1 MHIENIFRKA
11 LPFMFIGILTGIV
24 SCAVDTPL
32 DDEEPVGEVSQAIV
46 PTDIADPPINEIR
59 DQSPHERLDPT
70 LTRVEPSTT
79 DILPPNTYIET
90 RDEDG
95 HITDGEAFL
104 EGHSLAQ
111 RMGPDTWLVQ
121 SHIFSSMA
129 ILGRGN
135 GLFGQ
140 EGWLLV
146 DCGGINGAK
155 PPLLPDENGIPQ
167 FVPGGLELQNLL
179 SHLDQIAIEQLGHTV
194 PVVAGVPTHP
204 HGDHNGNF
212 VNLRQM
218 FPNMRFITS
227 RSYRDFVEEA
237 GLPLELP
244 NKPGDKVVHHR
255 KGGFFF
261 DGKWVKLWTPAPG
274 GHTPA
279 DSIIISPDGVAMAVD
294 VIGTEGRLG
303 FIFDSVVENPQLKN
317 YTVRTLLG
325 LAGYECDV
333 TDPETGAACEAA
345 GPTGTAH
352 FHHMVPGHF
361 GNGTPKDLISS
372 LRYARSQ
379 DQAYIASLSGVDPLN
394 PQNPPT
400 PLNPDNFLFPG
411 ERGVDYIV
419 GRVFN
424 HLSDNMYRF
433 LVADNYQKVHWN
445 VAGWQQHQ
453 ERVQDLFLYRATAQ
467 GPSDLPDYSPVSP
480 SHTPRWGSWM

>member
-1 MHIENIFRKA
+1 MHVKEQFFRV
-11 LPFMFIGILTGIV
+11 LSLSTLTIITA
-24 SCAVDTPL
+24 CAVDTSL
-32 DDEEPVGEVSQAIV
+32 EAEELVDEVSQAVV
-46 PTDIADPPINEIR
+46 PADIADPPINEIR
-59 DQSPHERLDPT
+59 TQSPHERLDPT
-70 LTRVEPSTT
+70 LARVEASIA

-95 HITDGEAFL
+95 HITDGKAFL

-111 RMGPDTWLVQ
+111 RMGESTWLVQ

-135 GLFGQ
+135 GPFGQ

-146 DCGGINGAK
+146 DCGGINGAQ
-155 PPLLPDENGIPQ
+155 PPFLPDENGNPQ

-179 SHLDQIAIEQLGHTV
+179 GHLDEIAEQELGHTV
-194 PVVAGVPTHP
+194 PVIAGVPTHP

-218 FPNMRFITS
+218 FPNMRLITS
-227 RSYRDFVEEA
+227 RAYRDFVKEA
-237 GLPLELP
+237 GTPLELP
-244 NKPGDKVVHHR
+244 NKPQDKVIYHR
-255 KGGFFF
+255 KGKFLF

-279 DSIIISPDGVAMAVD
+279 DSIVISPDGVAMAVD
-294 VIGTEGRLG
+294 VFGTEGRLG

-317 YTVRTLLG
+317 YTVRALLG

-333 TDPETGAACEAA
+333 TDPETGVACEEA
-345 GPTGTAH
+345 GPTGTVH
-352 FHHMVPGHF
+352 FHHLVPGHF

-379 DQAYIASLSGVDPLN
+379 DESYQKCFAGVDPLN

-400 PLNPDNFLFPG
+400 PLNPADFLLPG

-419 GRVFN
+419 GRVFYG
-424 HLSDNMYRF
+424 LADCMYRD
-433 LVADNYQKVHWN
+433 LVEDNYQKVHWN
-445 VAGWQQHQ
+445 VAGWQQHI
-453 ERVQDLFLYRATAQ
+453 ERVQELFLFRATAQ
-467 GPSDLPDYSPVSP
+467 APSDFPEYTPITP
-480 SHTPRWGSWM
+480 NHTPPWGNWM